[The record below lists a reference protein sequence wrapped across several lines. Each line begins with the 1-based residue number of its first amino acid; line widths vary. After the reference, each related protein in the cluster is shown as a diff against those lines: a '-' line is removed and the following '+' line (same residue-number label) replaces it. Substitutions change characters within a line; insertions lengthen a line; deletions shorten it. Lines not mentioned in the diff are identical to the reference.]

1 MSLNLGSGS
10 VSCID
15 FDLIFDDLELYPR
28 MFHKTHVLVFLF
40 LNMIVY
46 NFMDFP
52 QFGNTQSV
60 YIEDTLKKADKN
72 NRNPKGNE

>member
-15 FDLIFDDLELYPR
+15 FDLIFNDLDLYPR
-28 MFHKTHVLVFLF
+28 KFGETHVLIFLF
-40 LNMIVY
+40 LNMILIVY
-46 NFMDFP
+46 SFMDFP

-60 YIEDTLKKADKN
+60 YIEDTLKKAD
-72 NRNPKGNE
+72 